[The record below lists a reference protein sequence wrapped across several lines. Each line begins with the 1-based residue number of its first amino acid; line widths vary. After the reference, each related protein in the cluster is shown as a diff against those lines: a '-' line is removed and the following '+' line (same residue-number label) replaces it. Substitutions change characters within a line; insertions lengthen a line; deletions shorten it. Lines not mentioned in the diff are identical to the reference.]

1 MPGARLADLSAVGR
15 AVSGRTPM
23 NWKECIELRESLNP
37 GARFEWPPGGL
48 TGFDCAVP
56 MTISDVWG
64 GLSWVWTW
72 PGDYILSMEPLR
84 TFFEIQPPGPIGTL
98 ASTFLGWVIF
108 VVLCM
113 ASEFVELPFSRRD

>member
-1 MPGARLADLSAVGR
+1 
-15 AVSGRTPM
+15 M

-113 ASEFVELPFSRRD
+113 ALELVEALFSWRN